1 MTEIAEYSGFCP
13 GVSRAVSTVKEL
25 IKSGEAGTIYT
36 LGDIIHNPTVVAE
49 FEAAGVRSVSPD
61 ELKELCDKAEKT
73 TTFVFRT
80 HGVEKEYADYL
91 KKRAKENPDIRI
103 IDCTCP
109 FVAKIHG
116 IVEENTSDGTVTL
129 IFGDEDHP
137 EVRGIK
143 SRVCGKTYCFTDK
156 KQLEETV
163 RTSLDTQ
170 KSVIMV
176 SQTTQNLTEWK
187 KCQNFIEKLYTNA
200 KIFDTICSVTEKR
213 QKQTLELAKRVDVMV
228 IIGGKNSS
236 NTNKLFAV
244 AGSVCPR
251 TYLVENAAECRNIK
265 VCKNTKVGIAAGAS
279 TPDSIIEEVKTI
291 MSEELKESVS
301 SGQNEAEESFEKL
314 LDETFKTLNTG
325 DVVTGTITQI
335 SNTEIKVDLGTKVT
349 GILSYDD
356 VSDEPGVNLNDLFK
370 VGDQITAY
378 AVRVSDVDGVAT
390 LSKRKYDA
398 KNNWQQILD
407 AYQSGEYLEG
417 KFVEAVRG
425 GAICTIKGVRA
436 FVPASH
442 TTVEEDGDM
451 NSIIGKKMLFK
462 IIDVDTGRRRVKASA
477 RIPARAAA
485 RAERKAEEAKFWDEI
500 EEGKEYEGIV
510 RSIQSYGAFVE
521 LGAGVDGMVHT
532 TELSWKHI
540 GNPSEVVSVGEKIK
554 VFVKSFDKE
563 KKRISLGYKTEDTNP
578 WTLFTNAY
586 QVGDVV
592 NVKIVNIKPFG
603 AFAEII
609 PGTDGLIHIS
619 QLAAKRV
626 GKPEDVVKLG
636 DMVDVKI
643 TDIDYDKK
651 KISLSIRA
659 LLPEEEPVEEAD
671 AEEEAA
677 VEEAPAEEAP
687 AEEAPAE
694 EAPVEEAPAEEK
706 PADAE

>member
-13 GVSRAVSTVKEL
+13 GVSRAVSIVKKL
-25 IKSGEAGTIYT
+25 IESKEYKTIYT

-49 FEAAGVRSVSPD
+49 FEAAGVHSIDP
-61 ELKELCDKAEKT
+61 EKLQELCAAVTEKT
-73 TTFVFRT
+73 AFVIRT
-80 HGVEKEYADYL
+80 HGSEKKYCDYL
-91 KKRAKENPDIRI
+91 KARAKENPNIVV
-103 IDCTCP
+103 IDCTCV
-109 FVAKIHG
+109 FVAKIHD
-116 IVEENTSDGTVTL
+116 IVEKNTTNDTVTL
-129 IFGDEDHP
+129 IFGDENHP

-143 SRVCGKTYCFTDK
+143 SRVAGKSFCFSDEE
-156 KQLEETV
+156 QLKNEICPN
-163 RTSLDTQ
+163 LDTS

-187 KCQNFIEKLYTNA
+187 KCQNFIEKLYTKA

-213 QKQTLELAKRVDVMV
+213 QTQTLDLAKRVDVMI

-236 NTNKLFAV
+236 NTNKLYSI
-244 AGSVCPR
+244 AGSVCAE
-251 TYLVENAAECRNIK
+251 TYLVENADECKKIRIG
-265 VCKNTKVGIAAGAS
+265 KNSKVGIAAGAS

-291 MSEELKESVS
+291 MSEEIKESVS

-398 KNNWQQILD
+398 KNNWQQIVD

-451 NSIIGKKMLFK
+451 SSIIGKKMLFK
-462 IIDVDTGRRRVKASA
+462 IIDVDTAKKRAKASA

-521 LGAGVDGMVHT
+521 LCGGVDGMVHT

-540 GNPSEVVSVGEKIK
+540 GNPSEVVSIGDKIK

-563 KKRISLGYKTEDTNP
+563 KKRISLGYKTEATNP
-578 WTLFTNAY
+578 WTLFTNEY

-592 NVKIVNIKPFG
+592 NVKIVNITKFG
-603 AFAEII
+603 AFGEII

-619 QLAAKRV
+619 QLSNKRV
-626 GKPEDVVKLG
+626 AKVEDVVNLG
-636 DMVDVKI
+636 DTVDVKI
-643 TDIDYDKK
+643 TDIDFDKK

-659 LLPEEEPVEEAD
+659 LLPEEEAAEETVEEAD
-671 AEEEAA
+671 SEEAT
-677 VEEAPAEEAP
+677 EETAE
-687 AEEAPAE
+687 
-694 EAPVEEAPAEEK
+694 
-706 PADAE
+706 

>member
-1 MTEIAEYSGFCP
+1 MIEVAKYSGFCP
-13 GVSRAVSTVKEL
+13 GVSAAVTAVQKLIDGKE
-25 IKSGEAGTIYT
+25 SGNIYT
-36 LGDIIHNPTVVAE
+36 LGDIIHNPTVVAS
-49 FEAAGVRSVSPD
+49 FEAAGVRSVKAD
-61 ELKELCDKAEKT
+61 ELCSLCDKADPDHKA
-73 TTFVFRT
+73 TFVIRT
-80 HGVEKEYADYL
+80 HGVEREYSEYL
-91 KKRAKENPDIRI
+91 KKRAEDNSAISVT
-103 IDCTCP
+103 DCTCP
-109 FVAKIHG
+109 FVAKIHE
-116 IVEENTSDGTVTL
+116 IAKKNSRSGTVTL

-143 SRVCGKTYCFTDK
+143 SCVEGRSFCFTDLEQLK
-156 KQLEETV
+156 KISADCIDLSDE
-163 RTSLDTQ
+163 
-170 KSVIMV
+170 VIMV

-213 QKQTLELAKRVDVMV
+213 QNEALDLAKRVDVMV
-228 IIGGKNSS
+228 VIGGKNSS
-236 NTNKLFAV
+236 NTTKLYSI
-244 AGSVCPR
+244 AGSVCPN
-251 TYLVENAAECRNIK
+251 TYLIENADECRTIK
-265 VCKNTKVGIAAGAS
+265 VGKNSNVGITAGAS

-291 MSEELKESVS
+291 MSEEIKDTVVNGQTES
-301 SGQNEAEESFEKL
+301 EESFEKL

-356 VSDEPGVNLNDLFK
+356 VTDEPGVKLEDLFK
-370 VGDQITAY
+370 VGDQVTAY

-398 KNNWQQILD
+398 KNNWQTIVD
-407 AYQSGEYLEG
+407 AYESGEYLEG
-417 KFVEAVRG
+417 KFVEVVRG

-451 NSIIGKKMLFK
+451 NTLIGKKMLFK

-485 RAERKAEEAKFWDEI
+485 RAERKAAEAKFWEEI

-510 RSIQSYGAFVE
+510 RSIQNYGAFVE

-532 TELSWKHI
+532 TELSWRHI
-540 GNPSEVVSVGEKIK
+540 GNPSEVVSIGDKIK
-554 VFVKSFDKE
+554 VFVKSFDRE
-563 KKRISLGYKTEDTNP
+563 KKRISLGYKTEATNP

-586 QVGDVV
+586 QTGDVV
-592 NVKIVNIKPFG
+592 NVKVVSIMPFG

-609 PGTDGLIHIS
+609 PGVDGLIHIS
-619 QLAAKRV
+619 QLSNKRV
-626 GKPEDVVKLG
+626 AKPEDVVKVG

-643 TDIDYDKK
+643 TDIDYDRK

-659 LLPEEEPVEEAD
+659 LLEEAEDSEEEPETEEVEESVEEAAPE
-671 AEEEAA
+671 AE
-677 VEEAPAEEAP
+677 
-687 AEEAPAE
+687 E
-694 EAPVEEAPAEEK
+694 EAPVEEVKEEET